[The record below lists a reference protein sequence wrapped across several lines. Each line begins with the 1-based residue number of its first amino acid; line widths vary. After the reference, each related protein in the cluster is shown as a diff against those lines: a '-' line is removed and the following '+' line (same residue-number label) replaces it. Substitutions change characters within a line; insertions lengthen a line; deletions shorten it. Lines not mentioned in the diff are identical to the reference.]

1 METKGIAILLL
12 KIFPEFCR
20 RYACMGLSSGGNCNR
35 PYGSR
40 AAQAKSVLLNTLAQL
55 VYCSEYANV

>member
-1 METKGIAILLL
+1 METKGIALLL
-12 KIFPEFCR
+12 LDIFPELSR
-20 RYACMGLSSGGNCNR
+20 RYVHTGYSSGGNCNR

-40 AAQAKSVLLNTLAQL
+40 AAQAKSVPLNTLAQL